1 MKRILLSVLAG
12 ILLILGALALLVRL
26 NSDKIGAAVSDMVE
40 GATGRPL
47 TLASG
52 PRLSFFPGLGLT
64 LGQAAWG
71 NADDAASAT
80 LESATVT
87 VALFP
92 LLRGRVEIDD
102 IRLGA
107 PHITLNRDALKQG
120 APSPS
125 APASPAPDKPGSPQD
140 RAVRLPA
147 FSLARLEIDRGRLS
161 IRDGATRTEIDD
173 LALTATD
180 VGLNRSGNIT
190 VQGSFLRRA
199 EGDAAPD
206 APETP
211 EAADPRIR
219 FSLASDLFLDA
230 SSLRLTGATA
240 DLTAQGHTLALS
252 LADTGGIA
260 FSLATETLDIKDLA
274 LSLSRGATSLLAGRV
289 SAAIRPKLPSGEASF
304 QLEGSPRAALAACG
318 VRLETRDAT
327 ALTAC
332 SLSGKAT
339 LAGTELRLSA
349 LDARLDGTP
358 LKGEATLAAPRN
370 SHMSLTARLD
380 AGQVNVD
387 RYLPPKTTAA
397 TSDPD
402 KADTAAVPAATRAP
416 AVADSPAAAKVSW
429 PRLDVRL
436 AVQRLIVAGIS
447 LDSLLATLTGEA
459 GAYSLR
465 PCTFRLYEGAATLN
479 AEARLASTPPRYGL
493 NLNVEGVHLGGLL
506 KDAAGTANVDGR
518 IGLSANLA
526 ARGPAAAGESV
537 DGAVRRSLNGK
548 GHVTGANLS
557 VRAGLIPSGAPAG
570 VRQGG
575 SFSFS
580 RLNGAFTAVNG
591 LVTLRDVALTGNG
604 IDAAAAGTVSLPAET
619 LDVTGTIRVGGIG
632 VPVRV
637 SGPLRAPSYAVDT
650 RRLLQNTVEGI
661 LKGGGDTKEKARQTG
676 NALKNLLGL

>member
-416 AVADSPAAAKVSW
+416 AVAS
-429 PRLDVRL
+429 
-436 AVQRLIVAGIS
+436 
-447 LDSLLATLTGEA
+447 
-459 GAYSLR
+459 
-465 PCTFRLYEGAATLN
+465 
-479 AEARLASTPPRYGL
+479 
-493 NLNVEGVHLGGLL
+493 
-506 KDAAGTANVDGR
+506 
-518 IGLSANLA
+518 
-526 ARGPAAAGESV
+526 
-537 DGAVRRSLNGK
+537 
-548 GHVTGANLS
+548 
-557 VRAGLIPSGAPAG
+557 
-570 VRQGG
+570 
-575 SFSFS
+575 
-580 RLNGAFTAVNG
+580 
-591 LVTLRDVALTGNG
+591 
-604 IDAAAAGTVSLPAET
+604 
-619 LDVTGTIRVGGIG
+619 
-632 VPVRV
+632 
-637 SGPLRAPSYAVDT
+637 
-650 RRLLQNTVEGI
+650 
-661 LKGGGDTKEKARQTG
+661 
-676 NALKNLLGL
+676 